1 MVYTSFCRVDN
12 NLILLLTLDIFE
24 DEDERFMKVTGDLG
38 WAQDA
43 GSVEHRVLHCSLSDL
58 ISQT

>member
-1 MVYTSFCRVDN
+1 VDN
-12 NLILLLTLDIFE
+12 NLILLLTLGIFE

-43 GSVEHRVLHCSLSDL
+43 GSVEHRVLYCSLSDL
-58 ISQT
+58 ISQP